1 MDQTSVH
8 NFCHKMILIMILHA
22 LLNLLL
28 FFIFFLFIF
37 HWTITKL
44 KVFDYRLSFLLCC
57 TMFFFFF
64 SLWKVKGNVE
74 IFLIIKIRAQCSHS
88 YIRWRNY
95 DKIHILYAQTA
106 EGLNRNYDS
115 YLVMHWSNKTVW
127 QIFEG
132 APLSFAQVFFV
143 FVFCF

>member
-22 LLNLLL
+22 LLNLL
-28 FFIFFLFIF
+28 FFIF
-37 HWTITKL
+37 HWTINKL
-44 KVFDYRLSFLLCC
+44 QVFDDRLSLLLCC
-57 TMFFFFF
+57 TIFIYFF

-88 YIRWRNY
+88 YTRWRNY

-106 EGLNRNYDS
+106 EGLNRNDDS
-115 YLVMHWSNKTVW
+115 YLAMHWSNKTVW

-143 FVFCF
+143 FVFNNTKQFI